1 MKNIYNKVRLSPLFL
16 LLIFLSFISG
26 LFRDI
31 ISLFIVIVV
40 HEIGHVIMS
49 LIFKWNIDKI
59 NITMYG
65 GYITYNENID
75 KPFMEEFLVSIA
87 GILMQSI
94 FFFLLYL
101 LSKID
106 IVDIDTLLI
115 IRKYHYSVLLF
126 NLIPVV
132 PLDGAKVLNVIL
144 NNYFSYKKSLDITNY
159 ISVLFVIL
167 LLSSFIILKYKVEF
181 SYLVIISF
189 IISSII
195 KNIMD
200 SPFLFNKFLFERYKN
215 TVYYIPYYIK
225 NGDINNM
232 RRQRKNYF
240 YVKNKYISENIILEK
255 RFSKR
260 LD

>member
-31 ISLFIVIVV
+31 ISLFLIIII
-40 HEIGHVIMS
+40 HEMGHVIMS

-75 KPFMEEFLVSIA
+75 KPFIEEFLISIS

-101 LSKID
+101 LNKVC

-167 LLSSFIILKYKVEF
+167 LLGSFIILKYKVEF
-181 SYLVIISF
+181 SYLVILSF

-200 SPFLFNKFLFERYKN
+200 SPFLFNKFLFERYKKP
-215 TVYYIPYYIK
+215 VYYVPYYIK
-225 NGDINNM
+225 SGRIKEM

-240 YVKNKYISENIILEK
+240 YIDNRCVDETIILNRK
-255 RFSKR
+255 FMKNI
-260 LD
+260 D